1 MISRTWWMI
10 FGFIALGLGFYMYI
24 RDKDLIG
31 IVIAILILFGA
42 FSTKPKK
49 QFVMDPKTQRERD
62 EAVKRKYIY
71 KPVFIIFGILNLL
84 IIALFVISLQLY
96 SSLHL

>member
-42 FSTKPKK
+42 FSTKPEK
-49 QFVMDPKTQRERD
+49 
-62 EAVKRKYIY
+62 
-71 KPVFIIFGILNLL
+71 
-84 IIALFVISLQLY
+84 
-96 SSLHL
+96 

>member
-49 QFVMDPKTQRERD
+49 QFVMDLKTQRERD

-96 SSLHL
+96 SSLLL

>member
-10 FGFIALGLGFYMYI
+10 FGFVALGLGFYMYI

-31 IVIAILILFGA
+31 IVIAVLILLGA

-49 QFVMDPKTQRERD
+49 QLVMDPKTQRERD

-84 IIALFVISLQLY
+84 IIAVFVISLQF
-96 SSLHL
+96 